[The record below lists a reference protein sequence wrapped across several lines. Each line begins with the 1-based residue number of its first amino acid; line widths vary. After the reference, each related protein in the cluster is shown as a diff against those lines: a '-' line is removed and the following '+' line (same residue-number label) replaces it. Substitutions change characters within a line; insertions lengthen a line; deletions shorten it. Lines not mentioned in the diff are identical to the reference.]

1 MVNAVVR
8 GAPDRLYPALLAVL
22 IGGGLLGGCA
32 PSPGPGAG
40 DKTSAGKTSQELLLV
55 SYAVTKA
62 AYDRI
67 LPRFQADWKAR
78 TGQDLTI
85 RASYGPSG
93 VQTRAILDGIETDV
107 ATLALAGD
115 VETLQKAR
123 LVQPGWQKELPHN
136 SMITESVVVFV
147 PRKGNPG
154 RVRTWSDLARP
165 GLSMITA
172 NPKTSGG
179 ARWNFLGLWGSVTQ
193 TGGSEAQA
201 RAFVSGVYRKVDNLP
216 KDSREAAD
224 LFLKRG
230 IGDVLLTYENEAIL
244 AKRQGLLESP
254 FVVPTPNIRIEG
266 PVVVLDRN
274 VDRRGTRKAAE
285 ALATYLSGP
294 QAQQIFA
301 EEGFRPV
308 NPSVWAQVKDRFTPV
323 SRLYSAADFGGWG
336 KINTTFFSKG
346 GLWDQLFA
354 SSR

>member
-1 MVNAVVR
+1 MVKAVVVASR
-8 GAPDRLYPALLAVL
+8 GLCSSLLAVVAS
-22 IGGGLLGGCA
+22 GVLLGGCA
-32 PSPGPGAG
+32 PAPGPGAG
-40 DKTSAGKTSQELLLV
+40 DKASSGKGAQELLLV

-67 LPRFQADWKAR
+67 LPLFQADWKAR

-93 VQTRAILDGIETDV
+93 VQTRAILDGIEADV

-115 VETLQKAR
+115 VEKLQESR
-123 LVQPGWQKELPHN
+123 LVQSGWQKELPHN
-136 SMITESVVVFV
+136 SMITESVVVLV

-154 RVRTWSDLARP
+154 SVRTWSDLAKP
-165 GLSMITA
+165 GLAMITA

-193 TGGSEAQA
+193 SGGSEVQA
-201 RAFVSGVYRKVDNLP
+201 RTFVSNVYRKVDNLP

-230 IGDVLLTYENEAIL
+230 IGEVLLTYENEAIL
-244 AKRQGLLESP
+244 AKREGLLESP
-254 FVVPTPNIRIEG
+254 FLVPSPNIRIEG
-266 PVVVLDRN
+266 PVVVIDRN

-285 ALATYLSGP
+285 ALATYFSGP
-294 QAQQIFA
+294 QAQKIFA

-308 NPSVWAQVKDRFTPV
+308 NPRVWAQVRDRFAPV
-323 SRLYSAADFGGWG
+323 SKLYSAADFGGWTT
-336 KINTTFFSKG
+336 INSTFFSKG
-346 GLWDQLFA
+346 GIWDQLFA
-354 SSR
+354 ATR

>member
-1 MVNAVVR
+1 MGPR
-8 GAPDRLYPALLAVL
+8 RLRSSLLSVL
-22 IGGGLLGGCA
+22 VCSLALGGCA
-32 PSPGPGAG
+32 QSSSTGAG
-40 DKTSAGKTSQELLLV
+40 GKAGSQPGSQELLVV

-62 AYDRI
+62 PYDRI
-67 LPRFQADWKAR
+67 LPRFKADWKAR

-93 VQTRAILDGIETDV
+93 VQTRAIIDGIEADV

-115 VETLQKAR
+115 VQKLEEAQ
-123 LVQPGWQKELPHN
+123 LIQPGWQEELPYR
-136 SMITESVVVFV
+136 SIITESVVVFL
-147 PRKGNPG
+147 PRQGNPKG
-154 RVRTWSDLARP
+154 IKTWSDLARP

-179 ARWNFLGLWGSVTQ
+179 ARWNLLGLWGSVSQ

-201 RAFVSGVYRKVDNLP
+201 RAFVSSVYRQVDNLP

-230 IGDVLLTYENEAIL
+230 IGDVLLTYENEAIV
-244 AKRQGLLESP
+244 ASREGLLESP
-254 FVVPTPNIRIEG
+254 FVVPSPNIRIEG
-266 PVVVLDRN
+266 PVVVIDRN

-294 QAQQIFA
+294 DAQKIFA

-308 NPSVWAQVKDRFTPV
+308 NPSVWAQVKSRFAPV
-323 SRLYSAADFGGWG
+323 AQLYSADDFGGWT
-336 KINTTFFSKG
+336 KINATFFSKG
-346 GLWDQLFA
+346 GIWDQLFA
-354 SSR
+354 STR

>member
-1 MVNAVVR
+1 MVKAVVV
-8 GAPDRLYPALLAVL
+8 APRRLRPSLLGVL
-22 IGGGLLGGCA
+22 VCGLALGGCA
-32 PSPGPGAG
+32 QSPGSGAG
-40 DKTSAGKTSQELLLV
+40 GKTGSTPSSQDLLLV

-62 AYDRI
+62 PYDRI
-67 LPRFQADWKAR
+67 LPRFKADWKAR

-93 VQTRAILDGIETDV
+93 VQTRAIIDGIEADV
-107 ATLALAGD
+107 ATLALGGD
-115 VETLQKAR
+115 VQKLEEAQ
-123 LVQPGWQKELPHN
+123 LIQPGWQEELPHH
-136 SMITESVVVFV
+136 SIITESVMVFV
-147 PRKGNPG
+147 PRQGNPKG
-154 RVRTWSDLARP
+154 VKTWSDLAQP

-179 ARWNFLGLWGSVTQ
+179 ARWNFLGLWGSVSQ

-201 RAFVSGVYRKVDNLP
+201 RAFVSSVYRQVDNLP

-230 IGDVLLTYENEAIL
+230 IGDVLLTYENEAIV
-244 AKRQGLLESP
+244 ARHEGLLESP
-254 FVVPTPNIRIEG
+254 FVVPSPNIRIEG
-266 PVVVLDRN
+266 PVVVIDRN

-294 QAQQIFA
+294 DAQKIFA

-308 NPSVWAQVKDRFTPV
+308 NPSVWAQVKSRFAPV
-323 SRLYSAADFGGWG
+323 AQLYSAADFGGWTT
-336 KINTTFFSKG
+336 INSTFFSKG

-354 SSR
+354 STR